1 MCKVI
6 SIANQKGGVAKTT
19 TTYNLAAAKALEG
32 NRVLMIDL
40 DPQASLTITC
50 GIEPGIKELEGHTVS
65 DYFRSPK
72 EDPTDAIFEVE
83 ASGLENLYIVTADI
97 DLAETEKDLFTM
109 TARERKLKRAI
120 TKLREYFDYI
130 FIDCPPQL
138 GLLVTNAFVA
148 SDEVIV
154 PVMTEYLAYR
164 GLRALKKTI
173 SDVVDDPDLN
183 PNLKLD
189 GIIATFYEKNIKD
202 KRDILE
208 VLMEENNVLGVV
220 RKGADAYRDILDGRP
235 AVIAQ
240 PKSDIAFAYNEI
252 SKKI

>member
-65 DYFRSPK
+65 DYFRNPK
-72 EDPTDAIFEVE
+72 ADPTDSIFEVE
-83 ASGLENLYIVTADI
+83 SSGLNNLYIVTSDI

-208 VLMEENNVLGVV
+208 VLKEENNVLGVV
-220 RKGADAYRDILDGRP
+220 RKGADAYRDILDGKP
-235 AVIAQ
+235 VIIAQ
-240 PKSDIAFAYNEI
+240 PKSDIALAYSEI